1 MSDSLC
7 ENFLSFFVDKTKMS
21 RPQSLQTSH
30 ALSEITSRSVTWSV
44 FYYISLQTCKDII
57 AYLKPTSCHYDFI
70 PSRFL
75 KQIVDAIGP
84 DLLSFINI
92 CLSTGTVPDCLKH
105 ASVTPFLKKPNL
117 DVSVLSNFRPIS
129 NPVYLKFFGKC
140 CTHST
145 TVFSEF
151 KFIIRNV
158 SVRL

>member
-44 FYYISLQTCKDII
+44 FDHMSLQTCKDII

-75 KQIVDAIGP
+75 KQMVDAIGP

-92 CLSTGTVPDCLKH
+92 QILIQYYVIFYNLTEKFHIMNLNSQKTV
-105 ASVTPFLKKPNL
+105 V
-117 DVSVLSNFRPIS
+117 
-129 NPVYLKFFGKC
+129 
-140 CTHST
+140 
-145 TVFSEF
+145 E
-151 KFIIRNV
+151 
-158 SVRL
+158 